1 MKKLKFILLLS
12 AVTSVSYGQLKVI
25 NNGNVGIGVL
35 TTPSEKLEIAGSVR
49 GNQNGALRVN
59 TGNGNIDL
67 GPQNN
72 WCAHIQTDLNK
83 FYFNKEVCLGYP
95 CMLYSYRDYP
105 LYLGTYW
112 GNTSSITITANS
124 LVGIN
129 TENPQYEL
137 DVNGNIATYGTLQIY
152 SDETIKENIL
162 PLNGCLNKLTMIN
175 GKSYYKKTRPDYM
188 TKKTFFSKNLSDTTY
203 LKKQS
208 LQTDT
213 AKQLEIGLLAQE
225 VKTVFPELVKKDK
238 NGLLSVNYI
247 GLIPVL
253 IESIK
258 EQQKQIED
266 LTTQIKATTSGS
278 SKAPSSSSSTTVSKS
293 NSLDETLPA
302 SLYQNN
308 PNPFSQTTQI
318 KYYLPKTVS
327 KALLCIYDLQ
337 GKQLKQILITERG
350 EGTQTINGSE
360 FSAGIYLYGLI
371 ADGQQVDVKRMVL
384 TE

>member
-1 MKKLKFILLLS
+1 MKKLNLILLLCI
-12 AVTSVSYGQLKVI
+12 VSGISFGQIKVVQ
-25 NNGNVGIGVL
+25 NGNVGIGVS
-35 TTPSEKLEIAGSVR
+35 TTPNEKLEIGGAIR

-72 WCAHIQTDLNK
+72 WCAHIQTDLSK

-112 GNTSSITITANS
+112 GNTSTITITANS

-129 TENPQYEL
+129 TEEPQYAL
-137 DVNGNIATYGTLQIY
+137 DVNGDIATYGTLQIY
-152 SDETIKENIL
+152 SDEKIKENISS
-162 PLNGCLNKLTMIN
+162 LNGCLNKLSMIN
-175 GKSYYKKTRPDYM
+175 GKSYYKKVRPDYM
-188 TKKTFFSKNLSDTTY
+188 TKKTSFSKNLSDTTY
-203 LKKQS
+203 LKHQS
-208 LQTDT
+208 QKTDT
-213 AKQLEIGLLAQE
+213 VKQLEIGLLAQE
-225 VKTVFPELVKKDK
+225 VETVFPELVKKDK

-247 GLIPVL
+247 GLIPIL

-266 LTTQIKATTSGS
+266 LTTQIKVSTSQS
-278 SKAPSSSSSTTVSKS
+278 SKAPSYS
-293 NSLDETLPA
+293 NNSNQIKSLDESLPIA
-302 SLYQNN
+302 LYQNN
-308 PNPFSQTTQI
+308 PNPFSQSTEI
-318 KYYLPKTVS
+318 KYYLPKTVN

-337 GKQLKQILITERG
+337 GKQLKQITIAERG
-350 EGTQTINGSE
+350 EGSQTINGAE

-371 ADGQQVDVKRMVL
+371 ADGQQVDVKRMIL